1 MWRWLN
7 GPGAVFKDP
16 LPGSTNYLNA
26 YDREG
31 RLLRSG
37 NRGRDE
43 GADAENEERGL
54 GEQNVAGDE
63 VIPKESSED
72 LMPFP
77 LNQQF
82 KSQAVLS
89 EEFKDQ
95 IYHQVVELKKSV
107 KLVSAELNVEM
118 RRIGAVVRLKT
129 IEKQWVEQVCLH
141 FFHSV
146 LSLKEE

>member
-1 MWRWLN
+1 
-7 GPGAVFKDP
+7 
-16 LPGSTNYLNA
+16 
-26 YDREG
+26 
-31 RLLRSG
+31 
-37 NRGRDE
+37 
-43 GADAENEERGL
+43 
-54 GEQNVAGDE
+54 
-63 VIPKESSED
+63 
-72 LMPFP
+72 MPFP

-107 KLVSAELNVEM
+107 KIVSAELNVEM

-146 LSLKEE
+146 FSLKEE